1 VSFILPLVTILFTLT
16 LGTLLYLGVQPPAW
30 QYALLPLSL
39 VSAALGGTWPG
50 GVRALAIALST
61 VLLAVLVAGSAL
73 QAREHAHTDLPD
85 GLCAMRVVGGAR
97 PATDEPSYVVEIAA
111 CQSWGQW
118 YARPVRV
125 RLVGL
130 QQSWLMTVGDEVL
143 LLVEPL
149 RMRERQHAWAYD
161 PAAAMFTMGL
171 QGTVRARGEAIL
183 VDVSPSWSRVID
195 MARVRAERLVLT
207 RTWGRER
214 GVILAMLTGS
224 RGELD
229 EGVRQTFA
237 STGAAHVLAVSGMHL
252 VLLCQG
258 LFVLLSQVLTRIP
271 AVVERVG
278 ARRAAVLILIPLT
291 IAYVQLTGA
300 PASAVRAGVMM
311 VVMLAAEWFD
321 RPGAG
326 IHALC
331 ASVMGMVLWCPWW
344 VFDAGFQLSI
354 GATGALV
361 VHARVY
367 RPRRPIQMPRWKRTA
382 WAVVDSL
389 RVSTVASFGT
399 APILLWHFGELP
411 LLSPL
416 TNLLIVPALADITMP
431 ASAIAVVLDL
441 LHVPGVVLVWWVTQ
455 YSAWFS
461 LTCAD
466 LLGGL
471 LSWSFVWGRPS
482 LAGLLGW
489 TLLACASPW
498 LMDRRRMTT
507 AALFACSLLL
517 LDLPPRWSPS
527 GELRLHAIPV
537 GQGDCTLVE
546 LPDGTALLVDAG
558 GGGRNPA
565 MVGMRSVL
573 PYVRGLGYANVET
586 FIVTHADSDHIGG
599 FSGLWTGLRPSSVQV
614 PTFDLSRLAAMD
626 FLRAAARFDA
636 EWQVASGRTQTTWL
650 GPVAAHWFGT
660 GSQLDE
666 NNGGLV
672 MQLCLHTVCALLPG
686 DVEAVR
692 EQELVAHYGDRLR
705 STFMNVPH
713 HGSSTSSTPAFLD
726 AVRPLAA
733 TIQLGAHNR
742 FGFPH
747 EQTTQALHE
756 RRIRAYRTDQGD
768 AWIFA
773 TDGNRWRMQQPV
785 PLRLARSDGLRRWL
799 NDRLRR

>member
-1 VSFILPLVTILFTLT
+1 MSFILPLVMVVFMLT
-16 LGTLLYLGVQPPAW
+16 VGTLLSLGVEPPTW
-30 QYALLPLSL
+30 LYVLIPLSML
-39 VSAALGGTWPG
+39 SAAFGGDWPRA
-50 GVRALAIALST
+50 VRVLAILLST
-61 VLLAVLVAGSAL
+61 VLLGALVAGSAL
-73 QAREHAHTDLPD
+73 QARANAMAELPD

-97 PATDEPSYVVEIAA
+97 PATEEPVYVVEIAA
-111 CQSWGQW
+111 CQSWGHW
-118 YARPVRV
+118 YERRVRV
-125 RLVGL
+125 SLVGL
-130 QQSWLMTVGDEVL
+130 QQPWLMTVGDEVL
-143 LLVEPL
+143 LRVEAL
-149 RMRERQHAWAYD
+149 RMRERQHTYSYN
-161 PAAAMFTMGL
+161 PVAAMFAIGL
-171 QGTVRARGEAIL
+171 HGTVRAQGEAIL
-183 VDVSPSWSRVID
+183 IDSSPSWSRAVDI
-195 MARVRAERLVLT
+195 ARLRAERLVLT

-258 LFVLLSQVLTRIP
+258 LFMILSQVLTRIP
-271 AVVERVG
+271 SVVERVG

-331 ASVMGMVLWCPWW
+331 ASVIGMVLWCPWW

-367 RPRRPIQMPRWKRTA
+367 RPKRPFRMPRWKKVG
-382 WAVVDSL
+382 WGIVDSL
-389 RVSTVASFGT
+389 RISTVASFGT
-399 APILLWHFGELP
+399 APVLLWHFGEMP

-455 YSAWFS
+455 YSASFS
-461 LTCAD
+461 LVCAD
-466 LLGGL
+466 LFGGL

-498 LMDRRRMTT
+498 LMDRRRMAT
-507 AALFACSLLL
+507 AALLACSLLL
-517 LDLPPRWSPS
+517 LDLPPRWNPS

-599 FSGLWTGLRPSSVQV
+599 FSGLWRALRPASVQV
-614 PTFDLSRLAAMD
+614 PNFDLSRRAAMD
-626 FLRAAARFDA
+626 FLRAAARFDV
-636 EWQVASGRTQTTWL
+636 EWQTVGRRTQTTWL
-650 GPVAAHWFGT
+650 GPVAVHWFGT

-672 MQLCLHTVCALLPG
+672 IQLCLHNVCALLPG
-686 DVEAVR
+686 DVEAER
-692 EQELVAHYGDRLR
+692 EQELVAQFGDRLR

-733 TIQLGAHNR
+733 TMQLGAHNR

-747 EQTTQALHE
+747 EQTLQSLHE
-756 RRIRAYRTDQGD
+756 RRIRTYRTDQGD

-773 TDGNRWRMQQPV
+773 TDGNDWRMQQPV
-785 PLRLARSDGLRRWL
+785 AMRLIRSDGLRAWVSGW
-799 NDRLRR
+799 LRR

>member
-1 VSFILPLVTILFTLT
+1 MSFILPLVMVVFTITV
-16 LGTLLYLGVQPPAW
+16 GTLLSLGLESPEW
-30 QYALLPLSL
+30 LFLLLPLSL
-39 VSAALGGTWPG
+39 LSAAFGGVWPG
-50 GVRALAIALST
+50 RVRVVAILASTILLGV
-61 VLLAVLVAGSAL
+61 VVAGSAL
-73 QAREHAHTDLPD
+73 QVRANAEAELPD

-97 PATDEPSYVVEIAA
+97 PATEEPVYVVEIAA
-111 CQSWGQW
+111 CQSWGHW
-118 YARPVRV
+118 YERRVRV
-125 RLVGL
+125 SLIGV
-130 QQSWLMTVGDEVL
+130 QQPWLMTVGDEVL
-143 LLVEPL
+143 LLVEAQ
-149 RMRERQHAWAYD
+149 RMREQQHAYAYD
-161 PAAAMFTMGL
+161 PAAAMFAMGL
-171 QGTVRARGEAIL
+171 HGTVRARGEAIL
-183 VDVSPSWSRVID
+183 LNASPSWSRAID
-195 MARVRAERLVLT
+195 RVRLRAERLVMT

-229 EGVRQTFA
+229 DGVRQTFA

-271 AVVERVG
+271 SVVERVG

-331 ASVMGMVLWCPWW
+331 ASVIGMALWCPWW
-344 VFDAGFQLSI
+344 VFDAGFQLSV

-367 RPRRPIQMPRWKRTA
+367 RPKRPFSAPRWKRVV
-382 WAVVDSL
+382 WAIADSL

-399 APILLWHFGELP
+399 APILLWHFGEMP

-441 LHVPGVVLVWWVTQ
+441 MHVPGVVVVWWVAQ

-461 LTCAD
+461 LACAD
-466 LLGGL
+466 LFGGL

-482 LAGLLGW
+482 LVGLLGW
-489 TLLACASPW
+489 TLLASASPW
-498 LMDRRRMTT
+498 FMERRRITT
-507 AALFACSLLL
+507 AALIAGCFLL

-527 GELRLHAIPV
+527 DELRLHAVPV

-565 MVGMRSVL
+565 AVGTRSVL
-573 PYVRGLGYANVET
+573 PYVRALGYSNIQT

-599 FSGLWTGLRPSSVQV
+599 FSGLWTALRPLSVQV
-614 PTFDLSRLAAMD
+614 PAFDLSRRAAMD
-626 FLRAAARFDA
+626 FLRAAARFEA
-636 EWQVASGRTQTTWL
+636 EWQAVGRRTQTTWL
-650 GPVAAHWFGT
+650 GSVAVHWFGT
-660 GSQLDE
+660 NTRFDE

-672 MQLCLHTVCALLPG
+672 LQLCLRDVCALLPG
-686 DVEAVR
+686 DVEAER
-692 EQELVAHYGDRLR
+692 EQELVARFGDRLQ
-705 STFMNVPH
+705 STFVNVPH

-747 EQTTQALHE
+747 APTLQALRD
-756 RRIRAYRTDQGD
+756 RRVRTYRTDEGD
-768 AWIFA
+768 AWTFA

-785 PLRLARSDGLRRWL
+785 SMRLMRSDGLRHWL
-799 NDRLRR
+799 SGCLRR